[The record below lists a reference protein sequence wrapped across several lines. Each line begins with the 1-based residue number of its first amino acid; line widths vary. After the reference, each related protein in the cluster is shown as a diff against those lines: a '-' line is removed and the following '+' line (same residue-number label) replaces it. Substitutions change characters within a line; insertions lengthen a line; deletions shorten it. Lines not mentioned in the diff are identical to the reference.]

1 MPKAQQFM
9 AIAWP
14 AFLSAC
20 ALQGVVFAVVDPLE
34 LLWFGQPLAWSRQ
47 AVYTAAFF
55 VFWGCSA
62 LASGLTVLLARSDRA
77 QRRDAVNCGG
87 CYPIRHLCPPP

>member
-1 MPKAQQFM
+1 MPASRKIM
-9 AIAWP
+9 SIVWP

-34 LLWFGQPLAWSRQ
+34 LLWFGHPLAWSRQ
-47 AVYTAAFF
+47 SVYTAAFF

-62 LASGLTVLLARSDRA
+62 LASGLTVVLARSDRA
-77 QRRDAVNCGG
+77 EGEM
-87 CYPIRHLCPPP
+87 L